1 MSGFADDRMIP
12 CRRVEELT
20 GLSKATIYRLIKKG
34 DFPPPYK
41 VGARAS
47 RWPERVVREWIEAR
61 PQCTREIAFGPA
73 A

>member
-1 MSGFADDRMIP
+1 MADFAEDRMIP
-12 CRRVEELT
+12 VRRVMELT
-20 GLSKATIYRLIKKG
+20 GLSRPTIYRLIKKG

-47 RWPERVVREWIEAR
+47 RWPERVVREWVEAR
-61 PQCTREIAFGPA
+61 PRGTREIAFGPA